1 MRQNSWFLPMICSKL
16 SMETEKWPRMSRYQG
31 PWELTE
37 RSSNSDQRK
46 EEAKFA
52 EIRKT
57 GDTRLDKDK
66 VCEKQRNWGLGLEHS
81 LLLHDDATGRSLSLV
96 RKLRLRGVRW
106 PVYSHTASKQQSW
119 APIPCLLDSKDTPHS
134 SQVQEGFF
142 SASGSNKHAVLRGRY
157 TVWEGVGKSIYGA
170 QRRRENKVKKAS
182 KGPQPKA
189 QWAKPQ
195 APGALKDV
203 SREWQS
209 VTPRRTLW

>member
-1 MRQNSWFLPMICSKL
+1 MRQNSWFLPMISSEL
-16 SMETEKWPRMSRYQG
+16 SREAEKWPCMSRYQG
-31 PWELTE
+31 AWELTE
-37 RSSNSDQRK
+37 RASNSDRGK

-57 GDTRLDKDK
+57 GDTRLDKNK
-66 VCEKQRNWGLGLEHS
+66 ICKIQRNWGLGLKHS

-142 SASGSNKHAVLRGRY
+142 AASGSNKHAVLRGRY

-170 QRRRENKVKKAS
+170 QQTWENKVKKAS
-182 KGPQPKA
+182 QEPQSTA

-209 VTPRRTLW
+209 VTLRRILW